1 MRKKIISIS
10 LAASMIIGNV
20 QGVEHIFADEV
31 KSNILSSK
39 RLDEKK
45 VKEEN
50 NLKNLSLSSSSETL
64 TYGNYKYVIDDSEV
78 TITGYTGGDKNLVI
92 PSEISGLKVTKIGDS
107 AFKDCTSLTS
117 VKISDNIKGIGK
129 SAFYNCSELTSVDFS
144 NSVTWIG
151 ENAFYDCPLKN
162 LELPPNL
169 ETLGGSAF
177 NSDYITSLKIPKT
190 LTVAYSGYEDDPFPA
205 FRQCENLQRV
215 EFEKGLKEIPKYILL
230 GCVNLKEVIMPDSI
244 EKIGYYA
251 FCDCKSLQT
260 IEIPDNV
267 KSISRTA
274 FGGCEELREV
284 KLGKNTTY
292 IGYYAFGDC
301 SKLEKITISDKIET
315 LYSDAFWNTN
325 IKEIVVPESVESIS
339 DEYLNLGL
347 NSLEKIT
354 VDENNKNYIV
364 EDDILYNKE
373 KTKLIK
379 CPCNKEK
386 QVFEVPD
393 SVVSI
398 ANNAFYGCNKLVEV
412 KLGKSV
418 NEIGDY
424 AFSDCSNLQK
434 LIIASKSS
442 DVGNYA
448 FGYRIKEIVFLDTV
462 ESISDRYFK
471 NLSHL
476 EKITV
481 SENNKNYIV
490 EDDILYNKEK
500 TELIKCPCNKEA
512 QILEIPDSVVTI
524 GNNAFF
530 SCDKLV
536 EVKLGKSVS
545 NIGNKAFASCDKLEK
560 LVIPNKSSN
569 VAEDSFLNTEIKEIV
584 LSDTVESIADKYFAN
599 LETLEKITVDENNQN
614 YISIDGSL
622 YNKDKTK
629 LIKYLNESQNENA
642 VIEKTVT
649 SLGQYAFTYCK
660 YIKNVNLPDGIKEIG
675 DDTFSNCTSLETINL
690 PDSITKIGN
699 KAFYECP
706 LKQLVLPKNLQ
717 HIGYNVATSQ
727 SITSIKIPK
736 TLVSA
741 SLGED
746 FEIGDWGETLKY
758 LVGPFTNCNNLLTME
773 FEDGIERI
781 PDNVIIK
788 YWGDLKNII
797 IPASVTSI
805 GKNLTNIYGPTIY
818 GITIYGYAGSYAETY
833 ANENNIKFVDL
844 EEVENFKALRTS
856 STSIVLSWDKVSDA
870 NGYEIFRATSENGKY
885 IKVKTITN
893 NDTIT
898 NTSTGLQDGTSYY
911 YKIKAYKET
920 DGKKEYIKQ
929 ASLKAVT
936 NPVKPINLKA
946 VNSTKNSIQISWDK
960 VDRATG
966 YEVFRSTSEN
976 SNYVRVKTITDNN
989 TTQIISPNLKEDT
1002 TYYYRVKAYIEV
1014 DGKKIY
1020 SNSATLKAATLK
1032 PINITELKM
1041 VANSTNSI
1049 RISWKQVDDV
1059 DGYEVF
1065 RSTDKNGKYTK
1076 IKTITNNTTVSIASP
1091 NLQKGTTYYYKVR
1104 AYKTVGENK
1113 QYGEFSLIETSTKP
1127 DAVNNLNAIFITD
1140 KSVKIGWNKVN
1151 GADKYEVFRSTSEN
1165 GSYVK
1170 VGTTNSL
1177 NYTSTKVISGQTYYY
1192 KVKAYRLIGTTKIY
1206 GGYSDIL
1213 NITIK

>member
-190 LTVAYSGYEDDPFPA
+190 LTLAYSGGEDEP
-205 FRQCENLQRV
+205 RLSLSKCSNLEKV
-215 EFEKGLKEIPKYILL
+215 EFEEGLEEIPMFILSE
-230 GCVNLKEVIMPDSI
+230 CINLKEVIMPKSLVSI
-244 EKIGYYA
+244 GPYA
-251 FCDCKSLQT
+251 FMLCRSLKK
-260 IEIPDNV
+260 IEIPENV
-267 KSISRTA
+267 RTIRDSA
-274 FGGCEELREV
+274 FNRCEELSEV
-284 KLGKNTTY
+284 KLGKNTIY
-292 IGYYAFGDC
+292 IDSYAFCNC
-301 SKLEKITISDKIET
+301 SKLEKITVSDKIKT
-315 LYSDAFWNTN
+315 LYSSAFWNTK
-325 IKEIVVPESVESIS
+325 IKEIVLSDTVESIS
-339 DEYLNLGL
+339 DKYLDLDL
-347 NSLEKIT
+347 DCLEKIT
-354 VDENNKNYIV
+354 VDEKNKNYTSVDGVLYSKDKTELIKYP
-364 EDDILYNKE
+364 YNKE
-373 KTKLIK
+373 G
-379 CPCNKEK
+379 

-393 SVVSI
+393 TIVTI
-398 ANNAFYGCNKLVEV
+398 ANKAFSNCNKLE
-412 KLGKSV
+412 K
-418 NEIGDY
+418 
-424 AFSDCSNLQK
+424 
-434 LIIASKSS
+434 IIITSKSS
-442 DVGNYA
+442 DVGEGA
-448 FGYRIKEIVFLDTV
+448 FLNTKIKEIVLSDTV
-462 ESISDRYFK
+462 ESISDKYFDD
-471 NLSHL
+471 LETL

-481 SENNKNYIV
+481 GEKNKNYTV
-490 EDDILYNKEK
+490 ENDILYNKDK

-512 QILEIPDSVVTI
+512 QVLEIPDSVVTI
-524 GNNAFF
+524 GNNAF
-530 SCDKLV
+530 L
-536 EVKLGKSVS
+536 
-545 NIGNKAFASCDKLEK
+545 SCDKLEK
-560 LVIPNKSSN
+560 LVISNKSSN

-614 YISIDGSL
+614 YISIDGSF

-675 DDTFSNCTSLETINL
+675 DETFSNCTSLETINL

-936 NPVKPINLKA
+936 NPAKPINLKA

-1002 TYYYRVKAYIEV
+1002 TYYYRVKAYIEI
-1014 DGKKIY
+1014 DGQKIY
-1020 SNSATLKAATLK
+1020 SSSATLKAATLK

-1065 RSTDKNGKYTK
+1065 RATDKNGKYTK

-1104 AYKTVGENK
+1104 AYKIIDGIK
-1113 QYGEFSLIETSTKP
+1113 QYSEFSLIETSTKP
-1127 DAVNNLNAIFITD
+1127 DTVNGLKTISITD
-1140 KSVKIGWNKVN
+1140 KSIKIGWDKINS
-1151 GADKYEVFRSTSEN
+1151 ADGYEIFRATSEN

-1170 VGTTNSL
+1170 VGITNSL

-1192 KVKAYRLIGTTKIY
+1192 KVKAYKLIGTKKTY
-1206 GGYSDIL
+1206 GSYSDVLKI
-1213 NITIK
+1213 IVK